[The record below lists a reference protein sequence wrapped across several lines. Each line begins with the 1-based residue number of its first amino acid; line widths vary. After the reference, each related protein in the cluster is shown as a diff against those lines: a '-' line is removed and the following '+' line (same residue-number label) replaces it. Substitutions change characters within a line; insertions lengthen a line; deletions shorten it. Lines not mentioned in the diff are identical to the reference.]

1 MITRRRHLLRLA
13 TMLAGIASVPAMAQN
28 LVCEAPSQAADAAP
42 LTGHYYLSG
51 MREVGSEL
59 LLKPDGSFQWM
70 LAYGTTDHTAKGRWW
85 RNGDCIGLA
94 NEQGS
99 RVPFELL
106 RRDGDEMARA
116 TYADMDK
123 YPVKDLGDR
132 LLVYAVEVSRG
143 MSSSGLEVALRW
155 DDGVVRTAI
164 AERQAAFFVPRDS
177 TPVAVG
183 ARWPQTGMAMTWMP
197 VEKGM
202 RWPVL
207 LRLNINALPSN
218 DVSGNTPVLPTSLR
232 IDADGLIPTWPWDGQ
247 ERGRYQRE

>member
-1 MITRRRHLLRLA
+1 MSASCRHLLCLA
-13 TMLAGIASVPAMAQN
+13 MLLAGIASVPAMAQYV
-28 LVCEAPSQAADAAP
+28 VCDKPSHAADAAP
-42 LTGHYYLSG
+42 LAGRYYLSG

-70 LAYGTTDHTAKGRWW
+70 LAYGAVDHTARGRWW

-94 NEQGS
+94 SEQGT
-99 RVPFELL
+99 RLPFELL

-123 YPVKDLGDR
+123 YPLKDLGDR
-132 LLVYAVEVSRG
+132 LLVYAIEVSRG

-164 AERQAAFFVPRDS
+164 AERQAAFFEPRDS
-177 TPVAVG
+177 APVAVG
-183 ARWPQTGMAMTWMP
+183 ARWPQTDMPMTWMP
-197 VEKGM
+197 VDKGM

-207 LRLNINALPSN
+207 LRLNIDALPSG
-218 DVSGNTPVLPTSLR
+218 DISDDIPLLPTFLR
-232 IDADGLIPTWPWDGQ
+232 IEADSLIPIWPWDGQ
-247 ERGRYQRE
+247 ERGRYQRD